1 MALGT
6 TDLETGETAR
16 SADMCLQSIDFDLED
31 EKNPRINVTAT
42 LDNKTFTHVLFL
54 PSHVILHAFKD
65 EEWLEIETVNTRTE
79 VRVQSRR
86 KAAS

>member
-6 TDLETGETAR
+6 TDLETGESAR
-16 SADMCLQSIDFDLED
+16 SLDMRLQSIDFDLED

-54 PSHVILHAFKD
+54 PSHVVFHTSD
-65 EEWLEIETVNTRTE
+65 GEEWLEIETVNTRTE
-79 VRVQSRR
+79 VRIRTGS
-86 KAAS
+86 KARP